1 MNAVASVLTIW
12 EIKITILGNFLR
24 KYTINGR
31 ALCTFGRKMCRVLVG
46 NDKEP
51 YTIHQELIASSSHF
65 FKGALRSNMMEKN
78 GDVKLPTHKPSHF
91 DIYYRWLYSGTLDDF
106 NFKEPG
112 TSFKLFELYFLGDM
126 LLDERFRNQLID
138 KVVQAIT
145 AVAVVP
151 LNNPDVNLVYKN
163 TLKDDKLRQ
172 LMAHIWAYRAH
183 PHPHCLLNQA
193 SSTKEQPRCKVRRAN
208 TSYVDQF
215 AEEPVTIE

>member
-1 MNAVASVLTIW
+1 
-12 EIKITILGNFLR
+12 
-24 KYTINGR
+24 
-31 ALCTFGRKMCRVLVG
+31 MCRVFVG

-51 YTIHQELIASSSHF
+51 YTIHQELIVSSSHF

-78 GDVKLPTHKPSHF
+78 GDVKLPTHKSSHF
-91 DIYYRWLYSGTLDDF
+91 NIYYRWLYSGTLDDF

-112 TSFKLFELYFLGDM
+112 TSLKLFELYFLGDM

-138 KVVQAIT
+138 KVVQALT

-151 LNNPDVNLVYKN
+151 LSYPDVNLVYKN

-183 PHPHCLLNQA
+183 SDPHWYENPDCDGSNGQYPSEFLWIVLRTL
-193 SSTKEQPRCKVRRAN
+193 SSKPNPC
-208 TSYVDQF
+208 
-215 AEEPVTIE
+215 PVSEYPWFKDVCQYHEHTNSPKCT

>member
-1 MNAVASVLTIW
+1 MNAVASVLIIW
-12 EIKITILGNFLR
+12 EIKISILGSTPSMEEHYAHMLSRSARSENLEASS
-24 KYTINGR
+24 
-31 ALCTFGRKMCRVLVG
+31 ALIKFGRKMCRVLVG

-65 FKGALRSNMMEKN
+65 FKGALRSNMMEEN

-183 PHPHCLLNQA
+183 PHPHCVA
-193 SSTKEQPRCKVRRAN
+193 DT
-208 TSYVDQF
+208 F
-215 AEEPVTIE
+215 IETRPMLCIRLSMG